1 MFHVEEIKPSN
12 LKLSCPHCDKK
23 FFSKNAQ
30 KYHRK
35 YAHKN
40 EAKRDDKSELP
51 CEFCGRVF
59 LWKNRG
65 NLKVHM
71 KNIHGVQDYDVEL
84 EEHSAESSNTST
96 VTNFMNFL
104 NALTS

>member
-1 MFHVEEIKPSN
+1 MLHAEEIKPAK
-12 LKLSCPHCDKK
+12 LKLTCPHCDKK

-35 YAHKN
+35 YAHKDQ
-40 EAKRDDKSELP
+40 AKRDDKSEIP

-65 NLKVHM
+65 SLKVHM
-71 KNIHGVQDYDVEL
+71 KNIHSVQDYDVQ
-84 EEHSAESSNTST
+84 EHSAEGNIST
-96 VTNFMNFL
+96 ATNFMNFF
-104 NALTS
+104 NALTF